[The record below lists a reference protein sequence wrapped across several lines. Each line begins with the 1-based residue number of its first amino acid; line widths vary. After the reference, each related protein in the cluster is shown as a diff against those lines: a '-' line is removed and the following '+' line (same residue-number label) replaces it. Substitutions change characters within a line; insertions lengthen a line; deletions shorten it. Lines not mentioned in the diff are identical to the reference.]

1 MRRAA
6 IGLTKSYLG
15 DLTRSADASK
25 LSFPSYGVEA
35 AKLLVEERMVAAL
48 GIDTASIDYG
58 RSTDFQV
65 HRVAAARNVPGF
77 ENLTNLDQ
85 LPVRGALLIALPM
98 KIEGGFGRP
107 ASRDRARAAGTF
119 DGQEARPQTTRSS
132 SRLPIARSIDW
143 RHLMDIGK
151 ITQLAKD
158 EFGPHARCVYHQ
170 DRTGPQ
176 SQNHLKVD
184 DIGAGDFVFVDSGV
198 NGSNPQH
205 AQNPDG
211 LLLSVERPV
220 GATGPMG
227 RGARRIC
234 RPPSSRP
241 PFWWSRSSGD
251 RARTPLNAQF
261 VDGASAPSLLMNT
274 DVVPPPNNLVGA
286 TSQFRTTGGVRLN
299 LPGTTLMVNRQDIDA
314 ALHAK
319 IVDAQHPSDFCLA
332 LKVDRTVAPVAGKAW
347 LFVGNEEGDSIT
359 FTFPERDR
367 VNADLRSARR
377 DGYRKRNP
385 IPSVRRSAQVPD
397 LGSGLVIKAVLPR
410 TAPLRPGPPQAPP

>member
-1 MRRAA
+1 
-6 IGLTKSYLG
+6 
-15 DLTRSADASK
+15 
-25 LSFPSYGVEA
+25 
-35 AKLLVEERMVAAL
+35 
-48 GIDTASIDYG
+48 
-58 RSTDFQV
+58 
-65 HRVAAARNVPGF
+65 
-77 ENLTNLDQ
+77 
-85 LPVRGALLIALPM
+85 
-98 KIEGGFGRP
+98 
-107 ASRDRARAAGTF
+107 
-119 DGQEARPQTTRSS
+119 
-132 SRLPIARSIDW
+132 
-143 RHLMDIGK
+143 MDIGK

-198 NGSNPQH
+198 SGSNPQH

-227 RGARRIC
+227 SWGAANLQTAQLPAAFLVVAVFRR
-234 RPPSSRP
+234 PSQ
-241 PFWWSRSSGD
+241 
-251 RARTPLNAQF
+251 TPLNAQF
-261 VDGASAPSLLMNT
+261 VDGAYAPSLLMNT

-299 LPGTTLMVNRQDIDA
+299 LPGTTLMLNRQDIEA

-347 LFVGNEEGDSIT
+347 LFVGNQEAI
-359 FTFPERDR
+359 
-367 VNADLRSARR
+367 RS
-377 DGYRKRNP
+377 
-385 IPSVRRSAQVPD
+385 PSRS
-397 LGSGLVIKAVLPR
+397 R
-410 TAPLRPGPPQAPP
+410 T